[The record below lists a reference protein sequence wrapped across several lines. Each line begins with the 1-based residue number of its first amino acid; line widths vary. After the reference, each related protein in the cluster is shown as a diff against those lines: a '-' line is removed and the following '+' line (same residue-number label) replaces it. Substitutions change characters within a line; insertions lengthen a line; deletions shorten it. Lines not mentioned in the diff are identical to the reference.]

1 MQKKLNIDLYKK
13 VYLIRAA
20 EEKIIK
26 HYPEDDMKTP
36 VHLSLGQEA
45 ISAGVCHSV
54 GKSDQIFGFYR
65 SHGVYLSLTLET
77 DKFFAEM
84 YGKETGIAKGK
95 AGSMH
100 LSSVEHN
107 FLGSSA
113 VVATIIPVAVGAALA
128 NKMSKNNN
136 FVFVFVG
143 DGAVDEGVFWESIN
157 FACLKNL
164 PVLFVYEDNN
174 YAIHSPA
181 SDRHSYKSIL
191 EIVEKF
197 GCNIFEENTT
207 DPEKIYNIALDAV
220 KKSKENNMPSFLSLK
235 YYRYLEHVGIYPDF
249 KFGYRSEEEYKKW
262 LEIDPVKVQRAKLL
276 KLYCNEIEVS
286 EIEKSID
293 DQIEKSY
300 QYAKKSNF
308 APVSELY
315 EDVFA

>member
-13 VYLIRAA
+13 VYLIRVS

-26 HYPEDDMKTP
+26 HYPEDEMKTP

-45 ISAGVCHSV
+45 ISAGVCHAV
-54 GKSDQIFGFYR
+54 GKADQVFGFYR
-65 SHGVYLSLTLET
+65 SHGIYLSLTLET

-84 YGKETGIAKGK
+84 YGKETGVAKGK

-100 LSSVEHN
+100 LSSIEHN
-107 FLGSSA
+107 FMGTSA

-128 NKMSKNNN
+128 NNMAQNGK

-143 DGAVDEGVFWESIN
+143 DGAVDEGAFWESLN
-157 FACLKNL
+157 FAGLKKL
-164 PVLFVYEDNN
+164 PILFVYEDNN

-181 SDRHSYKSIL
+181 SERHAYKSIL

-197 GCNIFEENTT
+197 GFNIFEENTT
-207 DPEKIYNIALDAV
+207 DVEKIYNITTDAI
-220 KKSKENNMPSFLSLK
+220 KKSKESKSPSFLSLK
-235 YYRYLEHVGIYPDF
+235 YYRYLEHVGIYHDF
-249 KFGYRSEEEYKKW
+249 KFGYRSEDEYKKW
-262 LEIDPVKVQRAKLL
+262 LEIDPVKLQREKLL
-276 KLYCNEIEVS
+276 KFCSENEVS

-293 DQIEKSY
+293 NQIEKSY
-300 QYAKKSNF
+300 QFAKKSKF
-308 APVSELY
+308 ASDNELY